1 MAEKMMWTDEQKKVI
16 DLRDRSLLVSAAAG
30 SGKTA
35 VLVQRI
41 IERICDEKH
50 PVDID
55 RLLVVTF
62 TNAAAAEMRERVQ
75 SAIAKRV
82 EEQPENAHLR
92 RQEILAG
99 HARITTIDSFCLSVL
114 REHFQE
120 IELDPNFRI
129 ADEGELKL
137 LQADVLEALL
147 EEEYEAASE
156 AFLNFMEAYA
166 PGKDDERAA
175 SLILQLYGFAVAN
188 PRPEDW
194 LDHCLSGYTA
204 NSLSELEKEPW
215 MQMLLQTV
223 QTILTELDASYR
235 RMIALCKD
243 EGGMEAYEA
252 VLESE
257 RQMVVFAAQSQ
268 GFLQLRERINL
279 IRFGSKPRKKKTDSF
294 SEDKAKRV
302 WQMREQAKKQIK
314 SLADDYFSDD
324 ENRIIE
330 KQQLAGKQ
338 IQELVRLTHA
348 FLSRYSAAKRKKNL
362 VDFGDLEHL
371 ALDIL
376 SEKTEDGEVPTAVAQ
391 QYRECFEEIMI
402 DEYQDSNYVQELIL
416 TSISRND
423 PPNLFMVGDVKQ
435 SIYRFRLA
443 RPELFME
450 KYESYTKEE
459 SAHQKIELHQNFRS
473 RKSVLDSVNFFFYQ
487 LMHKSVGNV
496 EYDAEAALYPGLVYE
511 PCENHPTGGP
521 TELLLLDLEDVPEED
536 DEEIAIQTSKESEG
550 QSARA
555 EKTAVSKENESADT
569 ENAGKVDTSSETGN
583 LEKEKDDTEATYSS
597 REWEAAMIAE
607 KIREITDPKMGLY
620 IWDKE
625 QKTYRLTEYRDIA
638 ILLRTVSG
646 WAEELIPVLLSKGIP
661 AAADTGSGYFSA
673 IEVQTALNL
682 LEIIDNPLQDIPL
695 AAVLHSPIGGFSS
708 EELALVRAEQPLS
721 VSKHLFDAVV
731 AFVERYRVPVD
742 CDPEENATQRVN
754 EKETDK
760 KIDKQR
766 KRLKT
771 NHALAEKLY
780 LFLGKLENYREK
792 SRYLQLREL
801 LVYLLE
807 DSGYYEFVSAMP
819 GAATRKANLDMLL
832 ERAGAF
838 EKTSYQGVFQFV
850 RYINRLKKYSVDY
863 ASAQELAQNQVRIMS
878 IHKSKG
884 LEFPVCFVSG
894 LGKSFNR
901 QDVNASMLFSVDY
914 GIATDAIDP
923 IMRTKETTVM
933 KQAIRSTLVLENLGE
948 ELRILYVAMT
958 RAKEKL
964 YLTGAK
970 DGLLSYLEKKIHETD
985 KSVQALSYN
994 SLTTATCFLDWV
1006 VAAICKHKSFKSIY
1020 DQLGLDLPFDG
1031 VCFQDQSPLA
1041 VSVVTKSSLSMQT
1054 SLWRAEEAEKRTVLE
1069 NWNPEIGNDEDK
1081 NLISSRFLVRYDD
1094 SPLSKLQ
1101 AAYSVSQLTAD
1112 EETNSQKNQQAGEPA
1127 KMLILPDEDT
1137 VFSDRE
1143 ENLTRKEEALVQ
1155 KEGAI
1160 EEETLPKFL
1169 QETKQMTGAARGTLY
1184 HWLFEH
1190 FDFNGNLREQLSYFV
1205 KQKRISTDER
1215 KRIRIADF
1223 EHFVETKLG
1232 QKVRQAI
1239 KEDLYHREMPF
1250 ILGVPAV
1257 KMLEKQKENGKWE
1270 VNQKNSDQ
1278 DLVECKQAVDY
1289 KLSDQ
1294 DLSEYVSV
1302 QGVIDAWIDDEDGI
1316 ILIDFKTDHKS
1327 DELTEE
1333 AFEQRLKKRYQ
1344 VQLDY
1349 YKQALEQMTK
1359 KNVKQV
1365 ILYSVS
1371 LGRGIEC

>member
-41 IERICDEKH
+41 IERICDKKH

-82 EEQPENAHLR
+82 EEQPENVHLR

-147 EEEYEAASE
+147 EEEYEEASE
-156 AFLNFMEAYA
+156 SFLNFMEAYA

-194 LDHCLSGYTA
+194 LDHCLSGYRA
-204 NSLSELEKEPW
+204 NSLHELEQEPW
-215 MQMLLQTV
+215 MKMLLQTV
-223 QTILTELDASYR
+223 KTILIELDASYR
-235 RMIALCKD
+235 RMIAICKD
-243 EGGMEAYEA
+243 EGGMESYEA
-252 VLESE
+252 VLTSE
-257 RQMVVFAAQSQ
+257 RQMVAFAAEAE
-268 GFLQLRERINL
+268 GFLQLRERMNL

-302 WQMREQAKKQIK
+302 WEMREQAKKQIK
-314 SLADDYFSDD
+314 SLAEDYFSDD
-324 ENRIIE
+324 ENKIIE
-330 KQQLAGKQ
+330 KQQLAGRQ

-376 SEKTEDGEVPTAVAQ
+376 SEKTENGEVPTAVAE
-391 QYRECFEEIMI
+391 QYRESFEEIMI

-450 KYESYTKEE
+450 KYETYTKEE

-511 PCENHPTGGP
+511 PCENHPTGGT

-536 DEEIAIQTSKESEG
+536 DEETP
-550 QSARA
+550 
-555 EKTAVSKENESADT
+555 T
-569 ENAGKVDTSSETGN
+569 

-607 KIREITDPKMGLY
+607 KIREITDPETGLY

-625 QKTYRLTEYRDIA
+625 QKNYRLTEYRDIA

-708 EELALVRAEQPLS
+708 EELAIVRAEQPPS
-721 VSKHLFDAVV
+721 TSKHLFDAAI
-731 AFVERYRVPVD
+731 AFVQAHRAPVD
-742 CDPEENATQRVN
+742 WESEETENQRVN
-754 EKETDK
+754 EKESYKKADK
-760 KIDKQR
+760 KK
-766 KRLKT
+766 KRFET
-771 NHALAEKLY
+771 NHALAEKLHA
-780 LFLGKLENYREK
+780 FLEKLESYREK

-819 GAATRKANLDMLL
+819 GSATRKANLDMLL

-923 IMRTKETTVM
+923 SLRIKETTVM

-970 DGLLSYLEKKIHETD
+970 DGLLDYLEKKIHETE

-1006 VAAICKHKSFKSIY
+1006 TAAICKHKSFKPIY
-1020 DQLGLDLPFDG
+1020 DQLGIDVPFDG
-1031 VCFQDQSPLA
+1031 VCFQDQSPLS

-1054 SLWRAEEAEKRTVLE
+1054 SLWRAEEAEKRAVLE
-1069 NWNPEIGNDEDK
+1069 NWNLDAGSEEEK
-1081 NLISSRFLVRYDD
+1081 SLISSRFSVRYDD

-1112 EETNSQKNQQAGEPA
+1112 EEANSQKSQEAGEPA
-1127 KMLILPDEDT
+1127 ATFDFVKEIDDFER
-1137 VFSDRE
+1137 RE
-1143 ENLTRKEEALVQ
+1143 ESLAQ
-1155 KEGAI
+1155 KQEILIQNEDVLA
-1160 EEETLPKFL
+1160 EETLPKFL
-1169 QETKQMTGAARGTLY
+1169 QETRQMTGAARGTLY

-1190 FDFNGNLREQLSYFV
+1190 FDFNGNLREQLAYFV
-1205 KQKRISTDER
+1205 KQKQISEEER
-1215 KRIRIADF
+1215 KKIRIGDF
-1223 EHFVETKLG
+1223 EHFIETKLG

-1239 KEDLYHREMPF
+1239 KEELYHREMPF
-1250 ILGVPAV
+1250 ILGVPAAE
-1257 KMLEKQKENGKWE
+1257 MLKR
-1270 VNQKNSDQ
+1270 
-1278 DLVECKQAVDY
+1278 QAFDY

-1294 DLSEYVSV
+1294 ELSEYVSV

-1316 ILIDFKTDHKS
+1316 ILIDFKTDHKP
-1327 DELTEE
+1327 DELTESV
-1333 AFEQRLKKRYQ
+1333 FEECLKKRYQ

-1349 YKQALEQMTK
+1349 YRQALEQMTK
-1359 KNVKQV
+1359 KKVKQV

-1371 LGRGIEC
+1371 LGKGIECV